1 MLKRA
6 ALNHIQHKVR
16 RLIMISSIS
25 SSNSYLYQSSAD
37 TSNRLTDDQKKKLQE
52 IIARYDP
59 ETVTQEDMKNMMEE
73 VESAGIKPGK
83 EFGEIMNEAG
93 FKRPEKPEEG
103 TEGPGPLPET
113 QDDLAQKLLE
123 LLKEKES
130 GNINQE
136 DLDDFIEN
144 LRSSME
150 SSQGNIVNQKV

>member
-1 MLKRA
+1 
-6 ALNHIQHKVR
+6 
-16 RLIMISSIS
+16 MISSIS

-37 TSNRLTDDQKKKLQE
+37 TSNRLTDEQKKKLQE
-52 IIARYDP
+52 IIAQYDP

-73 VESAGIKPGK
+73 IDSAGIKPSK

-93 FKRPEKPEEG
+93 FKRPEKPEGAEG
-103 TEGPGPLPET
+103 AGPLSET

-130 GNINQE
+130 GSINQE
-136 DLDDFIEN
+136 DLDDFIDN
-144 LRSSME
+144 LRNSME